1 MPGGAPPP
9 GAVLADVTKL
19 AHINTYG
26 NLPTHYVDYPFECV
40 DCGSQQ
46 VWTAEKQKWYYEE
59 AKGHIWSVALRCRAC
74 RKKRKAG
81 GGEIPPNPT

>member
-1 MPGGAPPP
+1 MPGGATPP
-9 GAVLADVTKL
+9 GAVRADVTKL

-26 NLPTHYVDYPFECV
+26 NLPTHYVDYPFVCV
-40 DCGSQQ
+40 DCGLRQ

-81 GGEIPPNPT
+81 NGKIQNP